1 MTSTSL
7 FIRLQ
12 FPKMAAPRL
21 SSREPVAI
29 VGSAC
34 RFPGDSTSPSKLW
47 SLLSTPRDVI
57 SPLSSERFN
66 PVGFY
71 HAAGEHHGT
80 TNVTQT
86 YLLSEDT
93 RLFDASFFSINARE
107 ADAMDPQQRIL
118 LETVYEGLES
128 AGLTIK
134 ELQGSQTAVY
144 VGLMAG
150 DYYDLQ
156 MRDLE
161 TLPRYAATGTARS
174 IMSNR
179 ISYFFNWKGPCM
191 TIDTAC
197 SSSLVAVH
205 QALES
210 LRSGN
215 ASMAV
220 AAGANL
226 IFGPEA
232 YISES
237 NLNML
242 SQSGKSRMW
251 DASADGYGRG
261 EGFAA
266 VILKTLS
273 AAIRDGDHIEC
284 VIRETGVNQDGR
296 TTGITMPSATS
307 QTRLIRDTY
316 ARAGLD
322 CRKEAERCQYFEG
335 KRIITSLNE
344 SN

>member
-1 MTSTSL
+1 M
-7 FIRLQ
+7 
-12 FPKMAAPRL
+12 
-21 SSREPVAI
+21 
-29 VGSAC
+29 
-34 RFPGDSTSPSKLW
+34 
-47 SLLSTPRDVI
+47 
-57 SPLSSERFN
+57 
-66 PVGFY
+66 
-71 HAAGEHHGT
+71 
-80 TNVTQT
+80 NVTQT
-86 YLLSEDT
+86 YPLSEDT

-107 ADAMDPQQRIL
+107 ADSMDPQQRIL
-118 LETVYEGLES
+118 LETIYEGLET

-134 ELQGSQTAVY
+134 GLQGSQTAVY

-150 DYYDLQ
+150 DYYDIQ
-156 MRDLE
+156 MRDIE

-179 ISYFFNWKGPCM
+179 ISYFFDWKGPSM

-205 QALES
+205 QAVEI
-210 LRSGN
+210 LRSGHVD
-215 ASMAV
+215 MAV

-226 IFGPEA
+226 IYGPEA

-242 SQSGKSRMW
+242 SPSGRSRMW
-251 DASADGYGRG
+251 DSSADGYGRG

-266 VILKTLS
+266 VMLKTLS

-284 VIRETGVNQDGR
+284 IIRETGINQDGR
-296 TTGITMPSATS
+296 TAGITMPSAVS

-335 KRIITSLNE
+335 KRMTIFLGKHTY
-344 SN
+344 

>member
-1 MTSTSL
+1 MT
-7 FIRLQ
+7 
-12 FPKMAAPRL
+12 APR
-21 SSREPVAI
+21 SSPLEPIAV

-34 RFPGDSTSPSKLW
+34 RLPGNSISPSKLW
-47 SLLSTPRDVI
+47 SLLSSPRDVI

-66 PVGFY
+66 PEGFY
-71 HAAGEHHGT
+71 HASGEHHGT

-179 ISYFFNWKGPCM
+179 VSYFFNWKGPCM

-232 YISES
+232 YITES

-273 AAIRDGDHIEC
+273 AAVRDGDHIEC
-284 VIRETGVNQDGR
+284 IIRETGVNQDGR

-335 KRIITSLNE
+335 KRITISLN
-344 SN
+344 